1 MKLILNLNN
10 TEYNDIILYKKILN
24 ISIFT
29 QKKIVKQ
36 LGLNFLKIK
45 KNLFFEL
52 TKNKFLYK
60 KLLKI
65 FSYILI
71 NKNFYL
77 FIQNFYKKY
86 LKQTFFKKV
95 IRLQKGL
102 PVNGQRTKTNSR
114 NARKKFFLKYIN
126 KILN

>member
-10 TEYNDIILYKKILN
+10 TEYNDIVLYKKILN

-77 FIQNFYKKY
+77 FIQNFYKKF
-86 LKQTFFKKV
+86 LKQTFLKKV